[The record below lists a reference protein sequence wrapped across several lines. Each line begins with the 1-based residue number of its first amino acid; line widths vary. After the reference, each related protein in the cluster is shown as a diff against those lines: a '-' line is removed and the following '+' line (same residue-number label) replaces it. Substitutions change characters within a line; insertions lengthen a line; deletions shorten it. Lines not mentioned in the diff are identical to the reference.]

1 MSAETMPFDLA
12 EFQETDEEV
21 ASFLN
26 EALATGDAKH
36 IAGCLK
42 VALIAKGLIAL
53 SKEAEVPPEQL
64 CRFFNE
70 EETPSLKDTL
80 AVIQALGISLAAEPA
95 ELEDE
100 EEDDDDGEDVEDDDP
115 AEEEEER

>member
-53 SKEAEVPPEQL
+53 AKEAEVPPDQL

-100 EEDDDDGEDVEDDDP
+100 EEDEDGEDVEDDDP
-115 AEEEEER
+115 AEEEER

>member
-100 EEDDDDGEDVEDDDP
+100 EEDEDGEDVEDDDP

>member
-53 SKEAEVPPEQL
+53 AKEAEVPPEQL

-95 ELEDE
+95 ELDDE
-100 EEDDDDGEDVEDDDP
+100 EEDEGGEDIEDGDP

>member
-1 MSAETMPFDLA
+1 MSAETMPFDLT
-12 EFQETDEEV
+12 EFEESDEEI
-21 ASFLN
+21 AGFLN

-53 SKEAEVPPEQL
+53 AKEAELPPEQL

-80 AVIQALGISLAAEPA
+80 AVIQALGISLAAAPA
-95 ELEDE
+95 ELETE
-100 EEDDDDGEDVEDDDP
+100 EEDEG
-115 AEEEEER
+115 EEEDEDAPATEEDR